1 MSLKQIFDAV
11 VSYQIPFG
19 EIVEAIKAASP
30 FIGGVF
36 IIAGFVVILRAF
48 ILVRLDEKQKATKNR
63 NSKPITKE

>member
-36 IIAGFVVILRAF
+36 IITGFVVILRAF
-48 ILVRLDEKQKATKNR
+48 ILVRRDEKQKATKTGTAN
-63 NSKPITKE
+63 P